1 MFCSTIPTL
10 FTLLS
15 SCSYIVSDQVWCLK
29 SVANILVV
37 CTSEDFTK
45 NILKSWVSNMYYSVK
60 DLASLFYSLGI
71 HISESPIEAPTAK
84 RFIVLLSHT
93 KMLLPSPS
101 REKFIDAIFEMW
113 TSNFQDP
120 MGKYKSSL
128 TTRRQVDAFHSSKLF
143 KYKNQL

>member
-1 MFCSTIPTL
+1 
-10 FTLLS
+10 
-15 SCSYIVSDQVWCLK
+15 
-29 SVANILVV
+29 
-37 CTSEDFTK
+37 
-45 NILKSWVSNMYYSVK
+45 MYYSVK

-71 HISESPIEAPTAK
+71 CISPMEVNFPPTAK
-84 RFIVLLSHT
+84 RFLVLLSHT

-101 REKFIDAIFEMW
+101 REKFVDAIFEMW

-128 TTRRQVDAFHSSKLF
+128 TTRRQVDAFHSSQLF